1 LYIFLGQTQFLI
13 EIHEVY
19 TRQVLAR
26 RESSRTLNAE
36 LCWLAIVDRIFVML
50 PFGNIIVLS
59 FQLSVFVLLRMFLR
73 RSADITAFLK
83 DEEVYSAEIKT

>member
-1 LYIFLGQTQFLI
+1 MRLQTLIKELLTKPLYIFLGQTQFLI

-36 LCWLAIVDRIFVML
+36 LC
-50 PFGNIIVLS
+50 
-59 FQLSVFVLLRMFLR
+59 
-73 RSADITAFLK
+73 
-83 DEEVYSAEIKT
+83 